1 MVPLGIFFFPAAQ
14 YLLKNVRNMLLAEVS
29 TPNFSEMCKFS
40 SEKNLQTCVKV
51 KDTLEIQYES
61 V

>member
-1 MVPLGIFFFPAAQ
+1 M
-14 YLLKNVRNMLLAEVS
+14 LAEVS
-29 TPNFSEMCKFS
+29 TPNFSGMCKFS

-51 KDTLEIQYES
+51 KDKLEFQHES